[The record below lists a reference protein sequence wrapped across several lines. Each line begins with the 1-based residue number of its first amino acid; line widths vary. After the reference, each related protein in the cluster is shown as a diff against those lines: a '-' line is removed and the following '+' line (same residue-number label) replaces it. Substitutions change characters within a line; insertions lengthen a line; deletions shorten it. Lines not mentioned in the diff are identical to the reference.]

1 MLRHLSRYKS
11 GGNGVV
17 REYGGRVKDAVSYL
31 FPDALHKYFKRY
43 ADPRDADGMLSWSG
57 ANFPDTCP
65 VLQPERINH
74 KRCKAIIRSCTLI
87 QNLPRPAKYPKP

>member
-43 ADPRDADGMLSWSG
+43 ADPRDADGMLSL
-57 ANFPDTCP
+57 
-65 VLQPERINH
+65 V
-74 KRCKAIIRSCTLI
+74 RSE
-87 QNLPRPAKYPKP
+87 LPRYMSCVTAGADKPQAL